1 MTTPPDSA
9 ARERALDL
17 STSFLVQA
25 PAGSGKTELLT
36 QRFLAL
42 LTIVD
47 APESIVAITFTRKAA
62 GEMRT
67 RIADALRAAQGEE
80 PAEAHKKKTWSLAR
94 AALARDEALAWGL
107 IDNPSRLRVQTL
119 DSLCASIAAQMP
131 WMSRL
136 GGPPAVADDA
146 AELHRE
152 AALRTLALLESS
164 LGEPVAR
171 LLVHVDNNHERACE
185 LLAEMLAKRDQW
197 LRHIGALD
205 RAELEAAL
213 ARVREEG
220 ERRAREVVPAW
231 AWEKS
236 GVSTLEEI
244 REYLLTDKGP
254 VRKKFKELQDCD
266 FSALNEVRYLPPAAY
281 TDAQWSLIV
290 ALFDVLKLAAAEL
303 RLLFQER
310 RAVDFIEVTMAAIE
324 ALGTDDDPTPLAYS
338 LDFRMQHLLVDEF
351 QDTSV
356 TKLRLLERL
365 TAEWTPGDGRTVF
378 AVGDPM
384 QSIYS
389 FQEAEVT
396 LFQRCRERGLGRLP
410 LSFLQLTANFRSTS
424 DMVAWFN
431 GAFPLVL
438 GANDDIASG
447 AVRYAPSVT
456 TQPGGGG
463 ALFHPVAGEV
473 EEARRVA
480 DLVEASNEG
489 TVAILVSRRAAA
501 FELVAQLRRRG
512 IRYQAVEMDKLAD
525 RPIVQDLR
533 ALTRALLHPG
543 DRVACLSV
551 ARAPWFGK
559 TLAELLAGDALESEA
574 LKSAVAER
582 RRRPL
587 RRWVEETWRA
597 IGGPACLRDEAER
610 EDAETYFQLLETASE
625 DLARLDRA
633 LADLYA
639 APDPKADG
647 RVQIMT
653 MHKAKGLEFDTV
665 ILAGI
670 AKGRS
675 RQDSS
680 LLRWRETADGNLLL
694 GSIRELGGGKDLVYE
709 YLGKLRS
716 TRERHEGNRLLY
728 VAATRAR
735 RRLHMIGWVNDHG
748 QPETNSFLARL
759 WHVAYAAFQ
768 TPIPAASEPAPPAG
782 GVVRRLTPSWRD
794 IELPKA
800 LEWTI
805 DALPVDD
812 EPVSYDWSGETLRLI
827 GTAVHGVMQRMA
839 EERWTIADVD
849 RHQGALRAR
858 LVSLG
863 VPKAEMDAALDRT
876 LRALRGALSSERG
889 RWVLDEH
896 AEARN
901 EWELCAVVN
910 RNVYHYQL
918 DRTFVDADGVR
929 WIVDYKTSV
938 HEGGDIEGFLNNERE
953 RYRPQ
958 LERYAFAMA
967 RIDSRPIKLGLYFP
981 LLDGWREWSWA
992 PSVAGE
998 AAADGV
1004 AR

>member
-1 MTTPPDSA
+1 MTMPPDIA

-17 STSFLVQA
+17 GASFLVQA

-42 LTIVD
+42 LAIVD

-80 PAEAHKKKTWSLAR
+80 PAEAHKKKTWSLAK
-94 AALARDEALAWGL
+94 AALARDGALAWGL

-136 GGPPAVADDA
+136 GGPPAVADGA
-146 AELHRE
+146 KELHRE
-152 AALRTLALLESS
+152 AALRTLALLESP

-171 LLVHVDNNHERACE
+171 LLLHVDNNHERACE
-185 LLAEMLAKRDQW
+185 LLAAMLAKRDQW
-197 LRHIGALD
+197 LRHIAALD

-220 ERRAREVVPAW
+220 ERRAREVVPSSAW
-231 AWEKS
+231 AAS
-236 GVSTLEEI
+236 GATTLEELA
-244 REYLLTDKGP
+244 EYLLTKTGS
-254 VRKKFKELQDCD
+254 VRKKFKDLQDCD
-266 FSALNEVRYLPPAAY
+266 LSALNDVRNLPPASY
-281 TDAQWSLIV
+281 SDEQWKLIV
-290 ALFDVLKLAAAEL
+290 ALFEVLKLAAAEL

-324 ALGTDDDPTPLAYS
+324 ALGPDDDPTPLAYS
-338 LDFRMQHLLVDEF
+338 LDFRTQHLLVDEF

-410 LSFLQLTANFRSTS
+410 LEFLQLTANFRSTS

-431 GAFPLVL
+431 GAFPQVL
-438 GANDDIASG
+438 GASDDIAFG
-447 AVRYAPSVT
+447 AVQYAPSVT
-456 TQPGGGG
+456 TQSGGGG
-463 ALFHPVAGEV
+463 ALFHAVAGEV

-480 DLVEASNEG
+480 ELVEASSEG

-501 FELVAQLRRRG
+501 FGLVAELRRRG
-512 IRYQAVEMDKLAD
+512 IRYQAVEMDKLVD

-543 DRVACLSV
+543 DRVAWLSV

-559 TLAELLAGDALESEA
+559 TLAELFAGGALESEA
-574 LKSAVAER
+574 LQNAVAER

-625 DLARLDRA
+625 DLAQLDRA

-670 AKGRS
+670 AKAKKG
-675 RQDSS
+675 QDLS
-680 LLRWRETADGNLLL
+680 LLRWRETAGGADLIV
-694 GSIRELGGGKDLVYE
+694 GSIRELGGDEDLIYKF
-709 YLGKLRS
+709 LGKLR
-716 TRERHEGNRLLY
+716 TAREKHEGNRLLY

-735 RRLHMIGWVNDHG
+735 RHLHMTGWVGANG
-748 QPETNSFLARL
+748 QPEANSFLARL
-759 WHVAYAAFQ
+759 WHVASSTFQ
-768 TPIPAASEPAPPAG
+768 VATPAAVQPAPRTG
-782 GVVRRLTPSWRD
+782 GVVRKLTPAWRE
-794 IELPKA
+794 IPLPKA
-800 LEWTI
+800 LEWTV

-849 RHQGALRAR
+849 RHEGALRAR

-863 VPKAEMDAALDRT
+863 VPAGEMSAALDRT
-876 LRALRGALSSERG
+876 MRALRGALASERG
-889 RWVLDEH
+889 RWVMGDH

-901 EWELCAVVN
+901 EWELCVAVN
-910 RNVYHYQL
+910 RIVRHYQI
-918 DRTFVDADGVR
+918 DRTFVDAEGVR

-938 HEGGDIEGFLNNERE
+938 HEGGDVEGFLDNERE
-953 RYRPQ
+953 RYRTQ

-967 RIDSRPIKLGLYFP
+967 RMDARPIKLGLYFP
-981 LLDGWREWSWA
+981 LLDGWREWSWE
-992 PSVAGE
+992 PSVVGE
-998 AAADGV
+998 VGAQDA
-1004 AR
+1004 

>member
-1 MTTPPDSA
+1 MTTPPDFA

-17 STSFLVQA
+17 GASFLVQA

-42 LTIVD
+42 LAHVD

-80 PAEAHKKKTWSLAR
+80 PAEAHKKKTWSLAK
-94 AALARDEALAWGL
+94 AALTRDDALAWGL

-136 GGPPAVADDA
+136 GGPPTVADDA
-146 AELHRE
+146 KELHRE
-152 AALRTLALLESS
+152 SALRTLALLESP

-171 LLVHVDNNHERACE
+171 LLLHVDNNHERACE
-185 LLAEMLAKRDQW
+185 LLAAMLAKRDQW
-197 LRHIGALD
+197 LRHIAALD
-205 RAELEAAL
+205 RAELETAL
-213 ARVREEG
+213 ARVRQEG
-220 ERRAREVVPAW
+220 EQRARAVVPPS
-231 AWEKS
+231 AWEMP
-236 GVSTLEEI
+236 GAATLEDVAEL
-244 REYLLTDKGP
+244 LLTKTGS

-266 FSALNEVRYLPPAAY
+266 LSALHEVRSLPPVSY
-281 TDAQWSLIV
+281 TDAQWELIV
-290 ALFDVLKLAAAEL
+290 ALFEVMKLAAAEL

-310 RAVDFIEVTMAAIE
+310 QAVDFIEVTMAAIE
-324 ALGTDDDPTPLAYS
+324 ALGPDDDPTPLAYS
-338 LDFRMQHLLVDEF
+338 LDFRTQHLLVDEF

-410 LSFLQLTANFRSTS
+410 LEFLQLTANFRSTS

-431 GAFPLVL
+431 GAFPQVL

-456 TQPGGGG
+456 TQSGGGG
-463 ALFHPVAGEV
+463 ALFHAVAGEV

-480 DLVEASNEG
+480 DLVESASEG

-501 FELVAQLRRRG
+501 FGLVGELRRRG
-512 IRYQAVEMDKLAD
+512 IRYQAVEMDRLAD

-543 DRVACLSV
+543 DRVAWLSV

-559 TLAELLAGDALESEA
+559 TLAELFAGGALESDS
-574 LKSAVAER
+574 LKNAVAER

-625 DLARLDRA
+625 DLAQLDRA
-633 LADLYA
+633 LDDLYA

-670 AKGRS
+670 AKAKKG
-675 RQDSS
+675 QDSS
-680 LLRWRETADGNLLL
+680 LLRWRETAGGADLIV
-694 GSIRELGGGKDLVYE
+694 GSIRELGGDEDLIYKF
-709 YLGKLRS
+709 LGKLR
-716 TRERHEGNRLLY
+716 TAREKHEGNRLLY

-735 RRLHMIGWVNDHG
+735 RHLHMTGWVGANG

-759 WHVAYAAFQ
+759 WHVAAGAFAA
-768 TPIPAASEPAPPAG
+768 PVPAAAQPEPSTG
-782 GVVRRLTPSWRD
+782 GVVRKLTHAWRE
-794 IELPKA
+794 IPLPKA
-800 LEWTI
+800 MEWTV

-839 EERWTIADVD
+839 EERWTIGDVE
-849 RHQGALRAR
+849 RYEGSLRAR

-863 VPKAEMDAALDRT
+863 VPAGEMNTALDRT
-876 LRALRGALSSERG
+876 MRALRGALDSERG
-889 RWVLDEH
+889 KWVLGDH
-896 AEARN
+896 HEARN
-901 EWELCAVVN
+901 EWELCVVVN
-910 RNVYHYQL
+910 RIVRHYQL

-929 WIVDYKTSV
+929 WIIDYKTSS
-938 HEGGDIEGFLNNERE
+938 HEGGGVDSFLDNERE

-958 LERYAFAMA
+958 LERYAEVMA
-967 RIDSRPIKLGLYFP
+967 RIDARPIKLGLYFP
-981 LLDGWREWSWA
+981 LLDGWREWGWER
-992 PSVAGE
+992 SVAGE
-998 AAADGV
+998 VGAQDA
-1004 AR
+1004 